1 MNNNDPLHGSRKPTV
16 STTLRQ
22 HLLSAQRNEI
32 TEHHIYL
39 KLAEA
44 TKHEGNRS
52 ILQNIAADEKRHG
65 EFWRRYTGQDV
76 QPNSWQLRKYYFIA
90 RVFGLTFGIKLM
102 EQGEKQAQVNYR
114 AITEEL
120 PEAAAIEKDE
130 EQHENKLIGL
140 INEEK
145 LQYIGSVVLGLNDAL
160 VELTG
165 ALAGLTLAL
174 QNSRLI
180 AMAGLIT
187 GIAASLSMAVS
198 EYLSTKT
205 ESGEKN
211 PLKASLYTGVAYIGT
226 VILLILPYLTIPNLY
241 LALIITLL
249 LAICVIFVFTFYLS
263 VAKDLAF
270 KRRFAEM
277 ALLSL
282 GVAAVSFG
290 IGYLVRLVFNIE
302 V

>member
-1 MNNNDPLHGSRKPTV
+1 MPNISQNLQTK
-16 STTLRQ
+16 
-22 HLLSAQRNEI
+22 LLAAQRNEI

-39 KLAEA
+39 RLAEA
-44 TKHEGNRS
+44 TKHQGNRN

-65 EFWRRYTGQDV
+65 EFWRHYTGQDI

-114 AITEEL
+114 AITKEL

-130 EQHENKLIGL
+130 EQHENTLIRL
-140 INEEK
+140 IDEEK

-205 ESGEKN
+205 ESGDKN
-211 PLKASLYTGVAYIGT
+211 PLKASLYTGVAYLGT
-226 VILLILPYLTIPNLY
+226 VTLLILPYLLIPNLY

-249 LAICVIFVFTFYLS
+249 LATSVIFVFTFYLS

-282 GVAAVSFG
+282 GVASVSFG
-290 IGYLVRLVFNIE
+290 IGYVVRLVFGIE